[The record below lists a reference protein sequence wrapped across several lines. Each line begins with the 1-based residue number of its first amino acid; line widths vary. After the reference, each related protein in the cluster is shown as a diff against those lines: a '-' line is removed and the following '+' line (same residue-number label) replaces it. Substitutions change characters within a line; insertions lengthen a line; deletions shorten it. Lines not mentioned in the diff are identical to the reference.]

1 MDSKDDLNKFK
12 LLELQQELESRG
24 LETSGKKA
32 DLIDRLWNSL
42 QMEKI
47 KPKEKLEPET
57 NVDESQVLLAK
68 LRIIKEREA
77 LAEREVDLKA
87 HLEKEQLRIKARSE
101 QLDIELKL
109 VESHNV
115 SADSS
120 DLEQL
125 RVRSDVPNTD
135 RSPDV
140 SEVLAAHVQ
149 RVLLPPT
156 ELSQFTGDVQNYRLF
171 LKAFDSR
178 IASRTQDKSE
188 LLYYLV

>member
-47 KPKEKLEPET
+47 KPKEKLEPEM

-125 RVRSDVPNTD
+125 RVRAQMFPIPIGHLT
-135 RSPDV
+135 
-140 SEVLAAHVQ
+140 
-149 RVLLPPT
+149 
-156 ELSQFTGDVQNYRLF
+156 F
-171 LKAFDSR
+171 LRYWQPMSR
-178 IASRTQDKSE
+178 EFCCLRQS
-188 LLYYLV
+188 